1 MSEVR
6 RVHDVSGVPTHAFS
20 HHNLVWW
27 GTVGFIVVEGF
38 TLFLMMASYLYL
50 RLNELD
56 WPPGDTRL
64 PELLIPTIN
73 TLLLLVTIVP
83 MAKASHAAHHS
94 DRLAVARWLWLATA
108 LSAVSSVL
116 RVFEL
121 RGLNVRWDSNAYGS
135 AAWGLLILHTTLLV
149 VDLFETGAFAVLFQ
163 LGHAQRKHF
172 PDVSDAAD
180 YQYYLSVIYV
190 PIYLI
195 LFWGPR
201 LL

>member
-1 MSEVR
+1 
-6 RVHDVSGVPTHAFS
+6 
-20 HHNLVWW
+20 
-27 GTVGFIVVEGF
+27 
-38 TLFLMMASYLYL
+38 
-50 RLNELD
+50 
-56 WPPGDTRL
+56 
-64 PELLIPTIN
+64 
-73 TLLLLVTIVP
+73 

-135 AAWGLLILHTTLLV
+135 AAWGLLVLHTTLLV